1 LVVMLVVVVVVVVV
15 VMLMLMM
22 SSRRRWT
29 AVVSQTSPI
38 CAWIGESTLFS
49 LIASDDVCWQSFFDS
64 LLSVI

>member
-1 LVVMLVVVVVVVVV
+1 VDVSWLVVVVVVVVV
-15 VMLMLMM
+15 M